1 MGGSPALIVD
11 RAALSADDVAVDFSI
26 PVQATLSG
34 ADPDGGNPFE
44 PPVLDLTLTPE
55 NSTAFIRED
64 IKLRAVGKTVDA
76 DFRALP
82 RDAPFDSAGFRVTIE
97 LDVPDVGEVYA
108 LRALRGAAPGRVA
121 AQASRRGEGPP
132 PRHALRRRL
141 RPIAHAGPR
150 VASCGSCTTSSR
162 TR

>member
-44 PPVLDLTLTPE
+44 PPVLDLTLTSE

-64 IKLRAVGKTVDA
+64 IKLRAVGETVDA
-76 DFRALP
+76 DFRALRATRRSIARAFGSRSSSTCRMSARFTP
-82 RDAPFDSAGFRVTIE
+82 FAPCE
-97 LDVPDVGEVYA
+97 A
-108 LRALRGAAPGRVA
+108 LRQV
-121 AQASRRGEGPP
+121 E
-132 PRHALRRRL
+132 
-141 RPIAHAGPR
+141 
-150 VASCGSCTTSSR
+150 
-162 TR
+162 